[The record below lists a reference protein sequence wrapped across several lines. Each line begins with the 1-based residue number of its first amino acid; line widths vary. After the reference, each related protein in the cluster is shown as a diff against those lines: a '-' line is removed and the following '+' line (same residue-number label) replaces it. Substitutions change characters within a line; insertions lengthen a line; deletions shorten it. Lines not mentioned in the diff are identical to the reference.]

1 MANVKATHTFTFRP
15 FAILLARAE
24 TPEVAA
30 AAARRVLDGLRTPFA
45 LRGNLVPVT
54 ASLGVALGA
63 ESELDDLL
71 READIAMYMA
81 KAHGKARF
89 ELAAGEVL
97 AVSRPRV

>member
-1 MANVKATHTFTFRP
+1 M
-15 FAILLARAE
+15 
-24 TPEVAA
+24 
-30 AAARRVLDGLRTPFA
+30 
-45 LRGNLVPVT
+45 T

-89 ELAAGEVL
+89 ELAAGEVPV
-97 AVSRPRV
+97 VSRPRA